1 LSYKAIAEV
10 PTMNKTFRIQPT
22 LAGLALLLMLCAL
35 PARADCTREDTFTKN
50 EITQKAEAFFG
61 AMTEGLAT
69 VIEKVFKEQGRPN
82 AYIAGSEASGAIGVG
97 LRYGEGTLFHK
108 CAGSRKVYWQGPSVG
123 WDVGANASKT
133 FVLIYNLKDQNA
145 LFQRFPG
152 VEGTFYYVA
161 GVGVNYQRSNNI
173 TLAPIRTGVGL
184 RAGANIGYLHYTRKH
199 SWLPL

>member
-1 LSYKAIAEV
+1 MKHSTRSLRSGW
-10 PTMNKTFRIQPT
+10 
-22 LAGLALLLMLCAL
+22 LAVAAVLGTVWSL
-35 PARADCTREDTFTKN
+35 PAAAKCTREDTFTKN
-50 EITQKAEAFFG
+50 EITVKAEAFFG
-61 AMTEGLAT
+61 AVTEGLGE
-69 VIEKVFKEQGRPN
+69 VLEKVFKEQGRPN
-82 AYIAGSEASGAIGVG
+82 AYIAGTEASGAIGVG

-108 CAGSRKVYWQGPSVG
+108 CAGSRKVWWQGPSVG
-123 WDVGANASKT
+123 WDVGANASKS
-133 FVLIYNLKDQNA
+133 FVLIYNLKDNDQ

>member
-1 LSYKAIAEV
+1 MKI
-10 PTMNKTFRIQPT
+10 TFRQFSRY
-22 LAGLALLLMLCAL
+22 LGAVALALIFAV
-35 PARADCTREDTFTKN
+35 PAYADCEREDTFTQN
-50 EITQKAEAFFG
+50 EITVKAEAFFG

-69 VIEKVFKEQGRPN
+69 IIEKVFKEQGRPS
-82 AYIAGSEASGAIGVG
+82 AYVAGTEASGAIGVG

-108 CAGSRKVYWQGPSVG
+108 CKGTRKVYWQGPSVG
-123 WDVGANASKT
+123 WDVGANASKA
-133 FVLIYNLKDQNA
+133 FVLIYNLKNNDD

-184 RAGANIGYLHYTRKH
+184 RAGANIGYLHYTKKH
-199 SWLPL
+199 SYLPF

>member
-1 LSYKAIAEV
+1 MKRAFSRQLKILGTA
-10 PTMNKTFRIQPT
+10 M
-22 LAGLALLLMLCAL
+22 LALLFVL
-35 PARADCTREDTFTKN
+35 PAQAACEKEDTFTKN
-50 EITQKAEAFFG
+50 EITVKAEAFFG

-108 CAGSRKVYWQGPSVG
+108 CAGTRKVYWQGPSVG
-123 WDVGANASKT
+123 WDVGANASKA
-133 FVLIYNLKDQNA
+133 FVLIYNLKDNDM

-161 GVGVNYQRSNNI
+161 GVGVNYQRSGDI

>member
-1 LSYKAIAEV
+1 MKHPYS
-10 PTMNKTFRIQPT
+10 IQQKFG
-22 LAGLALLLMLCAL
+22 AAALLFLLCVL
-35 PARADCTREDTFTKN
+35 PARAADCDREDTFTKN
-50 EITQKAEAFFG
+50 EISMKAEAFFG
-61 AMTEGLAT
+61 AMTEGLGT

-97 LRYGEGTLFHK
+97 LRYGEGTLFQK
-108 CAGSRKVYWQGPSVG
+108 CPGTRKVFWQGPSVG

-133 FVLIYNLKDQNA
+133 FVLIYNLKNQDA

-161 GVGVNYQRSNNI
+161 GAGVNYQRSGGI

>member
-1 LSYKAIAEV
+1 MNRLSLGLHQVICAV
-10 PTMNKTFRIQPT
+10 L
-22 LAGLALLLMLCAL
+22 LAGAWSL
-35 PARADCTREDTFTKN
+35 PATAAEGRTGKCPSGDMEDTFSQN
-50 EITQKAEAFFG
+50 EIAQKAESFFG
-61 AMTEGLAT
+61 AMTEGLGT
-69 VIEKVFKEQGRPN
+69 VVEKVFNEQGRPN
-82 AYIAGSEASGAIGVG
+82 AYIAGTEASGAIGVG
-97 LRYGEGTLFHK
+97 LRYGEGTLFNK
-108 CAGSRKVYWQGPSVG
+108 CGGSRKVFWQGPSVG

-133 FVLIYNLKDQNA
+133 FVLIYNLKEQDK

-161 GVGVNYQRSNNI
+161 GIGVNYQRTDGI

>member
-1 LSYKAIAEV
+1 MKHPYSMQQKFGAA
-10 PTMNKTFRIQPT
+10 
-22 LAGLALLLMLCAL
+22 ALLFLLGML
-35 PARADCTREDTFTKN
+35 PAHAADCDREDTFTKN
-50 EITQKAEAFFG
+50 EISMKAEAFFG
-61 AMTEGLAT
+61 AMTEGLGT

-97 LRYGEGTLFHK
+97 LRYGEGTLFQK
-108 CAGSRKVYWQGPSVG
+108 CAGSRKVFWQGPSIG

-133 FVLIYNLKDQNA
+133 FVLIYNLKDQDA

-161 GVGVNYQRSNNI
+161 GVGVNYQRSSGV

>member
-1 LSYKAIAEV
+1 MNNPTRLV
-10 PTMNKTFRIQPT
+10 PTIRPI
-22 LAGLALLLMLCAL
+22 LLVLLLSSWML
-35 PARADCTREDTFTKN
+35 PAGAADCEREDTFTQN
-50 EITQKAEAFFG
+50 DITQKAEAFFG
-61 AMTEGLAT
+61 AMTEGLGT

-82 AYIAGSEASGAIGVG
+82 AYIAGTEASGAIGVG

-108 CAGSRKVYWQGPSVG
+108 CAGTRKVYWQGPSVG
-123 WDVGANASKT
+123 WDVGANASKS
-133 FVLIYNLKDQNA
+133 FVLIYNLKNNDA

>member
-1 LSYKAIAEV
+1 MNRSSTRPAKALG
-10 PTMNKTFRIQPT
+10 T
-22 LAGLALLLMLCAL
+22 ALLMFLCAL
-35 PARADCTREDTFTKN
+35 PAYADCTREDTFTKN
-50 EITQKAEAFFG
+50 EITMKAEAFFG

-82 AYIAGSEASGAIGVG
+82 AYIAGTEASGAIGVG

-108 CAGSRKVYWQGPSVG
+108 CSGSRKVFWQGPSVG
-123 WDVGANASKT
+123 WDIGANASKS
-133 FVLIYNLKDQNA
+133 FVLIYNLKNNDA

-161 GVGVNYQRSNNI
+161 GVGVNYQRSNDI

>member
-1 LSYKAIAEV
+1 MKHAKSSARGIFAL
-10 PTMNKTFRIQPT
+10 
-22 LAGLALLLMLCAL
+22 LALTTCAWSL
-35 PARADCTREDTFTKN
+35 PATADCTREDNFTKD
-50 EITQKAEAFFG
+50 EITVKAEVFFG
-61 AMTEGLAT
+61 AMTEGLAS

-108 CAGSRKVYWQGPSVG
+108 CAGSRKVFWQGPSVG

-133 FVLIYNLKDQNA
+133 FVLIYNLKDNDA

-161 GVGVNYQRSNNI
+161 GAGVNYQRSGGI